1 MPNLR
6 GILTAGTVA
15 TLVAGAVV
23 ASRMLAGGL
32 PEPATAA
39 PAPTPAVRA
48 SADPWLVN
56 PAPPTGDFTTA
67 ALDSLAASPEGR
79 RAAAARV
86 LEIRAAGFEAAA
98 LDSAVYNSLEP
109 GFLLVYSGVFPG
121 DDLGAAEWQ
130 VAALRA
136 AGITRDGYA
145 RHVSCWRPCTLPG
158 QAAQLR

>member
-1 MPNLR
+1 MPNLG
-6 GILTAGTVA
+6 GILTAGAVA

-23 ASRMLAGGL
+23 ASRMMTGGL
-32 PEPATAA
+32 PEPTA
-39 PAPTPAVRA
+39 PAPVPAVHA

-56 PAPPTGDFTTA
+56 PAPATGDFTTA
-67 ALDSLAASPEGR
+67 ALDSLTAGPEGM

-98 LDSAVYNSLEP
+98 LDSSLYNSLEP

-121 DDLGAAEWQ
+121 DDLGAAERH

-136 AGITRDGYA
+136 AGLTRDGYA

-158 QAAQLR
+158 QAVAGLR